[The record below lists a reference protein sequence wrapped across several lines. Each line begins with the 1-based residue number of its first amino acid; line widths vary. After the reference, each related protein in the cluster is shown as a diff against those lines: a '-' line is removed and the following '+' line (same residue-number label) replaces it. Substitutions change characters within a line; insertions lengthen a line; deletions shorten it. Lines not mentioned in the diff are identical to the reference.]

1 MRAAKPPGSIAL
13 PLSERVYSGGM
24 RILGILTITTLAATV
39 AGQTI
44 YVGTRTSLGRS
55 QGIYRMT
62 YSPDTGAIRD
72 VKLAAATVDPSFIA
86 LHATRPLLYAVAAVP
101 EGKLRAFAI
110 EPDGSLRLLN
120 EVSSKGAGPAHV
132 QVDRSG
138 RWVATANYQSGSM
151 AVYRIETDGRLSEA
165 VDSVQHAGK
174 SVHPKRQTGPH
185 AHSVNF
191 SADNKLLYVADLGI
205 DEVKVYGFNAET
217 GKLTAGEPLR
227 TPAGAG
233 PRHLALGKR
242 RVYVLN
248 ELTSTVSVFEQGKLL
263 ETVAALPEGFQ
274 GTSTAAEIVVDRAE
288 KFLYSSNR
296 GADTIAVFRA
306 GKRLKKIGET
316 KVGRVPRNFVL
327 SPDGRFLLV
336 ASQDDDTVQTFR
348 VDAKTGL
355 LSAVGEPVKVP
366 TPICLRFAR

>member
-1 MRAAKPPGSIAL
+1 M
-13 PLSERVYSGGM
+13 
-24 RILGILTITTLAATV
+24 TITTLAAAAADQTV
-39 AGQTI
+39 

-62 YSPDTGAIRD
+62 FQPETGTVRD
-72 VKLAAATVDPSFIA
+72 VKLAAATVDPSFVA
-86 LHATRPLLYAVAAVP
+86 LHASRPLLYAVVAVP
-101 EGKLRAFAI
+101 EGKLKAFAM

-138 RWVATANYQSGSM
+138 RWVATANYASGSA
-151 AVYRIETDGRLSEA
+151 AVYRIEADGRLSEA
-165 VDSVQHAGK
+165 VDSVQHAG
-174 SVHPKRQTGPH
+174 SGPNQARQAGPH

-217 GKLTAGEPLR
+217 GKLTAGESLR

-233 PRHLALGKR
+233 PRHVALGKR

-248 ELTSTVSVFEQGKLL
+248 ELTSTVSVFEKGKLL

-288 KFLYSSNR
+288 KFVYSSNR
-296 GADTIAVFRA
+296 GANTIAVFRA
-306 GKRLKKIGET
+306 GKQLRKIGET

-327 SPDGRFLLV
+327 SPDGRFMLV
-336 ASQDDDTVQTFR
+336 ASQDDDTVQTFN
-348 VDAKTGL
+348 VDAKSGL
-355 LSAVGEPVKVP
+355 LTAVGEPVKVP
-366 TPICLRFAR
+366 TPICLRFTR